1 MKTYLALL
9 RGINVGGR
17 NKIKMADLRA
27 LIAQLGLQDVMT
39 YIQSGNVLFRSE
51 DLSEE
56 KLQRAIEEK
65 IREVYQYEVK
75 AMVILFSEWEHAYQ
89 NNPFLDA
96 QDKAL
101 KFLHLSYLSEVPDK
115 EKYQILAQTI
125 SGEDEIALGYQ
136 CIYLFA
142 PGSYSRSKFTND
154 YIEKK
159 LGLRATARNW
169 RTVSKLL
176 EMGRELSA

>member
-1 MKTYLALL
+1 METYLALL

-39 YIQSGNVLFRSE
+39 YIQSGNLLFRSE
-51 DLSEE
+51 ILSEE
-56 KLQRAIEEK
+56 KLRRAIEQK

-75 AMVILFSEWEHAYQ
+75 ALVIPFSEWEHAYQ

-101 KFLHLSYLSEVPDK
+101 KFLHLSYLGEIPDK
-115 EKYQILAQTI
+115 EKYQTLAQTV
-125 SGEDEIALGYQ
+125 SGEDEIALGRR

-142 PGSYSRSKFTND
+142 PGSYARSTFTND

-159 LGLRATARNW
+159 LGLRATTRNW
-169 RTVSKLL
+169 RTVGKLVEL
-176 EMGRELSA
+176 GRKISA